1 MSPMFG
7 TQDIHFLLFWE
18 LQYLEN
24 HLVLNEVRCY
34 DFITG

>member
-1 MSPMFG
+1 VFG
-7 TQDIHFLLFWE
+7 AQDVRFLLFWE

-34 DFITG
+34 DLTTG